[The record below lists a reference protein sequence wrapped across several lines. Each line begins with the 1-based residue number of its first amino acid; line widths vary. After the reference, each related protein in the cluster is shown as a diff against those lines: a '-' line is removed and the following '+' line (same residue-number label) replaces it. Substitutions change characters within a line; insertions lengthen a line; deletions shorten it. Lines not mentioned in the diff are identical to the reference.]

1 MSKDRYDIY
10 DDYEENH
17 RRRQGSSSNG
27 NNGKRGKKR
36 KKKRSLKAKFFMVL
50 FLVLLIYC
58 GSALAYFGYQYYI
71 EDGDSIP
78 DGTRANAGF
87 INQLV
92 KPKLKER
99 TVFAIYGV
107 DKEGDRTDTI
117 MVCCYN
123 QPLDELTII
132 SVPRDTLIEVS
143 REAFNMLQEEYPE
156 PGQRG
161 MKINAIY
168 HYGQD
173 KYGLP
178 FLKEELEEMIGVP
191 IDYYCKVSFD
201 AFDYLIDAIGGVQY
215 NVPMQMDYDDP
226 SQDLSI
232 HLKPGMQTLDGKQA
246 EGLVR
251 FRYGYTNA
259 DIGRVEVQQDFCREL
274 LKQLVSKDA
283 FFSNASAYLTT
294 FFKYVETD
302 VKLTDAIKYMSVV
315 KDFNANNIV
324 TYTMPGDVGSSFL
337 GESGIAY
344 DISGGYIINETEADA
359 LCYDIFSKPVSEI
372 QAERAAAAAEANGE
386 TAAVPTF
393 DDKTLDVQVLNG
405 GYTNGKASAV
415 QSKLL
420 SNGYNVTSI
429 GTYTGEKTN
438 NTRIFVKSEGMGNTI
453 KEIFSGSEVIVDS
466 TTASNHDIVVVIGIN
481 EE

>member
-10 DDYEENH
+10 DEYEEN
-17 RRRQGSSSNG
+17 RKSRQSSSSK
-27 NNGKRGKKR
+27 GKRSRKR
-36 KKKRSLKAKFFMVL
+36 KKKHSLKAKFFMVL
-50 FLVLLIYC
+50 SLVLLIYC
-58 GSALAYFGYQYYI
+58 GGALAYFGYQYYI

-78 DGTRANAGF
+78 NGTRNSL
-87 INQLV
+87 ITQLV

-99 TVFAIYGV
+99 TTFAIMGV

-123 QPLDELTII
+123 QTLDELTII

-143 REAFNMLQEEYPE
+143 SEAFNLLQEEYPE

-173 KYGLP
+173 TYGIPL
-178 FLKEELEEMIGVP
+178 LKEELEEMIGVP

-215 NVPMQMDYDDP
+215 DVPMRMYYQDP
-226 SQDLSI
+226 TQDLNI
-232 HLKPGMQTLDGKQA
+232 DLQPGLQTLDGKQA

-251 FRYGYTNA
+251 FRYGYANA
-259 DIGRVEVQQDFCREL
+259 DIGRVEVQQDFCKEL

-302 VKLTDAIKYMSVV
+302 VKLTDAVKYMSVV
-315 KDFNANNIV
+315 KDFNAENVV
-324 TYTMPGDVGSSFL
+324 TYTMPGDVGSL
-337 GESGIAY
+337 YG
-344 DISGGYIINETEADA
+344 ISGGYIINEEEAQA
-359 LCYDIFSKPVSEI
+359 LCYEVFSKPVNEI
-372 QAERAAAAAEANGE
+372 QAERAAAAAEAAGAE
-386 TAAVPTF
+386 GQTEAVPTY
-393 DDKTLDVQVLNG
+393 DDKTLDIQVLNG

-415 QSKLL
+415 QSELL
-420 SNGYNVTSI
+420 SHGYNVTSI
-429 GTYTGEKTN
+429 GTYTQEKTD
-438 NTRIFVKSEGMGNTI
+438 NTRIYVKSDGMGEDI
-453 KEIFSGSEVIVDS
+453 QELFPGSEIIVDN
-466 TTASNHDIVVVIGIN
+466 TTASDHDIVVVIGIN
-481 EE
+481 E